1 MSWSVDLKVYRY
13 SISKFMFRRFI
24 LLAAFT
30 LLASSY
36 VEADVAFSPK
46 SSLRTI
52 RDDAS
57 ITPKNSV
64 ASFSRKGITE
74 IQGGATGGQSTMSK
88 SIFNLVKGI
97 VGVGVLSL
105 PSGTLGSC
113 LPILHCCF

>member
-1 MSWSVDLKVYRY
+1 
-13 SISKFMFRRFI
+13 MFRKFI

-30 LLASSY
+30 LLVTSSL
-36 VEADVAFSPK
+36 VEANVAFTPK

-52 RDDAS
+52 NDDVS
-57 ITPKNSV
+57 FTPKNSV
-64 ASFSRKGITE
+64 ASFPHKGITE

-105 PSGTLGSC
+105 PSGTL
-113 LPILHCCF
+113 